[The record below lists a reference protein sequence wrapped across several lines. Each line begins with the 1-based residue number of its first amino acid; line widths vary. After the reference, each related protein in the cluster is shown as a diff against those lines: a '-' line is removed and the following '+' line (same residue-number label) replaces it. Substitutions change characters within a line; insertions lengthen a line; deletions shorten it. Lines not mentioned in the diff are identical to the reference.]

1 MGAKEKSL
9 MCTDSM
15 EGRLVL
21 MDVLPLLWLEAS
33 EPKVC
38 NSIK

>member
-1 MGAKEKSL
+1 
-9 MCTDSM
+9 MCTDSV

-21 MDVLPLLWLEAS
+21 MDVVPLLWLEAS
-33 EPKVC
+33 ESKVC